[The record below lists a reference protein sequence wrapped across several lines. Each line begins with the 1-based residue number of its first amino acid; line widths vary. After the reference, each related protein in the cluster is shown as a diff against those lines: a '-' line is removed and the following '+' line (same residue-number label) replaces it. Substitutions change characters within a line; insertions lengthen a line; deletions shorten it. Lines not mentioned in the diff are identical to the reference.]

1 MVNKEV
7 IKEIIDIF
15 ASGCTLALV
24 WVLIATFLT
33 AFFSPDMKVTVTINE
48 YGEAWF
54 ELPLIIFIG
63 IGAIRN
69 LFRQVRDLKKLK
81 EVNMI

>member
-1 MVNKEV
+1 MVNKEK

-24 WVLIATFLT
+24 FVLIATFLT
-33 AFFSPDMKVTVTINE
+33 AFFSPSMKVVVTINE

-69 LFRQVRDLKKLK
+69 LYRQVLDLEKLK
-81 EVNMI
+81 A

>member
-1 MVNKEV
+1 MANTEK

-24 WVLIATFLT
+24 FVLIATFLT
-33 AFFSPDMKVTVTINE
+33 AFVSPGMRVVVTINK

-54 ELPLIIFIG
+54 ELPIIIFIG
-63 IGAIRN
+63 LGAVRN
-69 LFRQVRDLKKLK
+69 LIRQFGDLERFKKTT
-81 EVNMI
+81 

>member
-1 MVNKEV
+1 MANSEK

-24 WVLIATFLT
+24 FVLIATFLT
-33 AFFSPDMKVTVTINE
+33 AFVSPGMRVVVTINK

-54 ELPLIIFIG
+54 ELPLIFFIG
-63 IGAIRN
+63 LGAFRN
-69 LFRQVRDLKKLK
+69 LIRQFKDLERLK
-81 EVNMI
+81 NKA